1 MLIAFF
7 DSSSSSGKI
16 ISSEEILMKTAQI
29 GYGPWGQN
37 LFRAL
42 AGIKGVE
49 LNLCCEVDKKAK
61 EQLKAQYPGIEVTE
75 SVDEVLGRSDID
87 AVVIATPAGLHY
99 EQAKN
104 CLEAGKHVF
113 VEKPLALS
121 SSEAKDLLETAER
134 RNLILMVGHTFL
146 YNDAVKYVKNMIDK
160 GDLGEIYYIY
170 FQRLNLGSVR
180 QDVNALWNLAPHDV
194 SIAQYWLC
202 EKPEKIN
209 AQGISY
215 LQKGIEDACFINLSY
230 PSGRFVH
237 IHVSWLSPF
246 KMRQAVIIGSKKML
260 FYDDTSADQK
270 IVIYDKGID
279 RKDIT
284 RDIGPFPFQNFAQFT
299 LIKRAG
305 DILIPRISFR
315 EPLKMEME
323 HFVECAREGKKPLTD
338 GRNGLEIVEILEKAQ
353 ASMQ

>member
-1 MLIAFF
+1 
-7 DSSSSSGKI
+7 
-16 ISSEEILMKTAQI
+16 MKTAQI

-49 LNLCCEVDKKAK
+49 IALCCEVNKKAK
-61 EQLKAQYPGIEVTE
+61 DQFKTQYPGIEITE
-75 SVDEVLGRSDID
+75 TLDVVLRRSDID
-87 AVVIATPAGLHY
+87 AVVIATPAGLHF
-99 EQAKN
+99 EQAIK
-104 CLEAGKHVF
+104 CLEAGKHTF

-121 SSEAKDLLETAER
+121 AIQAKELVETAER
-134 RNLILMVGHTFL
+134 NNLILMVGHTFL
-146 YNDAVKYVKNMIDK
+146 YNDAVRYVKNMIDK
-160 GDLGEIYYIY
+160 GDLGEIYYLY

-202 EKPEKIN
+202 EKPEKIT
-209 AQGISY
+209 AHGISY
-215 LQKGIEDACFINLSY
+215 LQKGIDDACFMNLSY
-230 PSGRFVH
+230 PSGRFAH

-260 FYDDTSADQK
+260 FYDDTSPDRK

-284 RDIGPFPFQNFAQFT
+284 RDVGPFPFQNFGQFT

-315 EPLKMEME
+315 EPLKVEME
-323 HFVECAREGKKPLTD
+323 HFVECIKEGKKPITD
-338 GRNGLEIVEILEKAQ
+338 GRNGLEVVEILEAAQ
-353 ASMQ
+353 VSMQ